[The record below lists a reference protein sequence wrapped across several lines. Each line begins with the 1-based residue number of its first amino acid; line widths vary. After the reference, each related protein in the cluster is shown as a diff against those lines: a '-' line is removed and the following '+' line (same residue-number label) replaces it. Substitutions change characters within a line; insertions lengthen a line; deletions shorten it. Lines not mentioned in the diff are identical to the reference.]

1 MTRRCLAGALLAVV
15 QLVPA
20 PVRADGGP
28 TKQECVAAN
37 ESAQDLRRAG
47 QLREARTQLA
57 LCVSERCP
65 GPVREDCAQRLSEI
79 DTAMPSLVLVARDRS
94 GNDMSAVVVT
104 MDGLPFVDSLD
115 GSAIQVDPGE
125 HHFVFEGYGLPA
137 IEKVVL
143 VREGDRGRHVN
154 VVLGPPPAE
163 PVDSGDSLF
172 AGATRR
178 TVAFAVGGAGTVA
191 LVLGGALG
199 LVAKA
204 TYDHAL
210 QSECR
215 GNPKGCSWQGA
226 EDGESAHALATASTV
241 AFVAAGVLLAGGAAL
256 YVTAPRASSVS
267 MGPAVRAGG
276 AELRVRAAW

>member
-1 MTRRCLAGALLAVV
+1 MIRRRLAGALLVLA
-15 QLVPA
+15 QLVPS
-20 PVRADGGP
+20 PGRAAGP

-65 GPVREDCAQRLSEI
+65 GPVREDCAQRLSEV
-79 DTAMPSLVLVARDRS
+79 DAAMPSLVLVARDRS
-94 GNDMSAVVVT
+94 GNDMSAVIVT
-104 MDGLPFVDSLD
+104 MDGLPFLDSLD

-125 HHFVFEGYGLPA
+125 HHFIFESEGLPA
-137 IEKVVL
+137 TEKVVL
-143 VREGDRGRHVN
+143 VREGDKGRHVN
-154 VVLGPPPAE
+154 VILGAPPPE
-163 PVDSGDSLF
+163 PVEVRDTGLF
-172 AGATRR
+172 GGARRR
-178 TVAFAVGGAGTVA
+178 TLALGVGGAGAVA
-191 LVLGGALG
+191 FVLGGVLG

-210 QSECR
+210 HSECQ
-215 GNPKGCSWQGA
+215 GNPGACSWQGT

-241 AFVAAGVLLAGGAAL
+241 AFVAAGALLAGGAAL
-256 YVTAPRASSVS
+256 YFTAPKASAVT
-267 MGPAVRAGG
+267 MGPAVRADG